1 MRKTVLIIIA
11 LFLFGCGGVVSR
23 EARRDVDTTIT
34 PAMVQREPDAYR
46 DRKIIWQGT
55 IVSTKN
61 LRERS
66 IIEVIYTPPK
76 EPGSRGVAR
85 ASESRFFIDTI
96 GFLDPATYRKGIK
109 IVAAGLI
116 QGIVVQKL
124 REEEYPYPVIQPTEM
139 HLFHPKEAPASSY

>member
-1 MRKTVLIIIA
+1 MRKTVLIVIA
-11 LFLFGCGGVVSR
+11 LLLFGCGSVVSR
-23 EARRDVDTTIT
+23 EARRDADSTIT

-55 IVSTKN
+55 IASTKN

-66 IIEVIYTPPK
+66 IIEVMYTPPK
-76 EPGSRGVAR
+76 EPDSRVVAGQP
-85 ASESRFFIDTI
+85 ESRFFIDTI
-96 GFLDPATYRKGIK
+96 GFLDPETYRKGIK
-109 IVAAGLI
+109 IVVAGLV

-139 HLFHPKEAPASSY
+139 HLFHPKETPASSW